1 MKLLKGKYYSFI
13 INRKGRLYLVFEFMD
28 RNLLEVLEDQPNGL
42 DVQLLV
48 LNYIDKRCKALYIL
62 IVESYILLSFLKCN
76 A

>member
-1 MKLLKGKYYSFI
+1 
-13 INRKGRLYLVFEFMD
+13 MD

-48 LNYIDKRCKALYIL
+48 LNYIDKRCKTLYIS